1 MNENEKKDFAELL
14 TDVFSVYGKDVS
26 AFSLDAFW
34 ATLRRFDFAAVKHA
48 FNVHYGSPDKGNFA
62 PRPGDI
68 IRVLEGGSGD
78 RALVAWTKVDRAVR
92 TVGPHQSIVFDDPTI
107 HAVIRDMGG
116 WIQLGNCTE
125 KDFEF
130 RGKEFTTRY
139 RGYEGSGGVKDFPSK
154 LMGIAEMDNEH
165 NKKPIDPPVLIGD
178 TQRAQL
184 ILRKGGGLGAAKIT
198 RMGEITK
205 HIGKQDGAA

>member
-68 IRVLEGGSGD
+68 IRILEGGSGD
-78 RALVAWTKVDRAVR
+78 RALVAWVKVDKAVR
-92 TVGPHQSIVFDDPTI
+92 SIGPYQSVVFDDPII
-107 HAVIRDMGG
+107 HAVVRDMGG
-116 WIQLGNCTE
+116 WIQLGNCSE

-130 RGKEFTTRY
+130 RGKEFATRY
-139 RGYEGSGGVKDFPSK
+139 RGYAETGRRADFPAK
-154 LMGIAEMDNEH
+154 LIGIAEMDNKQNNRQVDE
-165 NKKPIDPPVLIGD
+165 PLLIGD
-178 TQRAQL
+178 ERKAQL
-184 ILRKGGGLGAAKIT
+184 VLTKGADSAGLKVARLNRAAK
-198 RMGEITK
+198 EIA
-205 HIGKQDGAA
+205 KQDGAA